1 MRTYLYRCVEGH
13 EFERQ
18 GGLDDALANC
28 ECGQSARRRPYSG
41 VPFLKG
47 ETVAK
52 QIPDPHYKQ
61 EAEKREL
68 SQTWGDATRS
78 MEMLRAARVENAD
91 GTKSVDMRKMQ

>member
-18 GGLDDALANC
+18 GGLDDDLVYC
-28 ECGQSARRRPYSG
+28 ECGQSARRRPFSS
-41 VPFLKG
+41 VPFIKG

-68 SQTWGDATRS
+68 SRTWGDATRS
-78 MEMLRAARVENAD
+78 MEMLRAARTTDAEGNM
-91 GTKSVDMRKMQ
+91 SVDMRKMQ

>member
-13 EFERQ
+13 QFERQ
-18 GGLDDALANC
+18 GGLDDDLVHC

-52 QIPDPHYKQ
+52 QIPDPYYKQ

-78 MEMLRAARVENAD
+78 MEMLRAARTTDAEGNM
-91 GTKSVDMRKMQ
+91 SVDMRKMQ